1 MKQNHIILLVIV
13 LVGLA
18 AAPAAYADDGVTL
31 PDTAVEAVTLLVSAL
46 ATLWA
51 GGHLGNLFTDQLKK
65 VDFGLLAGQ
74 DKAKVGGLL
83 AEIAALLLST
93 GSAYIL
99 SRFLVPLAEYLAQNQ
114 LYPIL
119 LAAWPI
125 ARQAFLQRKELAPV
139 DFEFD
144 DSPAGEA

>member
-1 MKQNHIILLVIV
+1 MKQNHIVLLVILLV
-13 LVGLA
+13 GLM
-18 AAPAAYADDGVTL
+18 AAPAVHAGDGAGL

-46 ATLWA
+46 AALWG

-65 VDFGLLAGQ
+65 VNFGLLAGQ
-74 DKAKVGGLL
+74 DKAKLGGLL

-99 SRFLVPLAEYLAQNQ
+99 SQFLVPLAEFLDQNQ

-119 LAAWPI
+119 LAAWPVG
-125 ARQAFLQRKELAPV
+125 RQAFLQRKELAQIIEVYDP
-139 DFEFD
+139 
-144 DSPAGEA
+144 PTGEA